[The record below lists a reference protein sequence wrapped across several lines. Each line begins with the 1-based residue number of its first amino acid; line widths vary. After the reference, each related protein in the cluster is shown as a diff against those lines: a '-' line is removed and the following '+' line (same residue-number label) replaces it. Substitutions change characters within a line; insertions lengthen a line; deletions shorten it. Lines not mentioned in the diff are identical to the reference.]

1 MANPVVFFEVLG
13 SDGESLRSFYHDL
26 FDWKID
32 RMPPP
37 MDYGMVAP
45 GGEGG
50 IEGGIGAAPEGGS
63 GHSTFYVQTDDPQAA
78 LDRSEEL
85 GGRTVHAPTRLPSG
99 GVIALLADPEGHTI
113 GLFKPAN

>member
-13 SDGESLRSFYHDL
+13 SDGDALRGFYHEL

-50 IEGGIGAAPEGGS
+50 IEGGIGTAPGGGT
-63 GHSTFYVQTDDPQAA
+63 GHATFYVHADDPQAV
-78 LDRSEEL
+78 LDRSQEL
-85 GGRTVHAPTRLPSG
+85 GGSTIQPPTELPGG

-113 GLFKPAN
+113 GLYKPAA